1 LVRIV
6 YNQYGFSIETLIGEQ
21 NKKLKQKRAMGKKII
36 LFISPIILLMEMM
49 LFSWIAELLRQPS
62 DMAVMAGIILVC
74 AALVGNF
81 YLIKLIQKQFKK
93 TTK

>member
-1 LVRIV
+1 
-6 YNQYGFSIETLIGEQ
+6 
-21 NKKLKQKRAMGKKII
+21 MGKKII

>member
-1 LVRIV
+1 MA
-6 YNQYGFSIETLIGEQ
+6 N
-21 NKKLKQKRAMGKKII
+21 KII
-36 LFISPIILLMEMM
+36 LFISPIILLVEIT

-62 DMAVMAGIILVC
+62 DMAVTAGLILVC

-81 YLIKLIQKQFKK
+81 YLIKLIQNQFKQ

>member
-1 LVRIV
+1 
-6 YNQYGFSIETLIGEQ
+6 
-21 NKKLKQKRAMGKKII
+21 MGKKII

-93 TTK
+93 TTT

>member
-1 LVRIV
+1 
-6 YNQYGFSIETLIGEQ
+6 
-21 NKKLKQKRAMGKKII
+21 
-36 LFISPIILLMEMM
+36 MEMM

-62 DMAVMAGIILVC
+62 DMAVMAGITLVC

>member
-1 LVRIV
+1 
-6 YNQYGFSIETLIGEQ
+6 
-21 NKKLKQKRAMGKKII
+21 MGKKII

-62 DMAVMAGIILVC
+62 DMAVMAGITLVC

-93 TTK
+93 TTT